1 MAEKTVLLVDDEA
14 GLTAILAKRLGARG
28 LAVKTAASGE
38 EGLQVLRDDP
48 CVGLAV
54 LDVNMPG
61 MDGLETLRELKAL
74 RPDVEALILT
84 GYPSVEGALE
94 GLRLGAY
101 EILSKPYDMEELY
114 ARVMEALSRAR
125 TRCEKT

>member
-1 MAEKTVLLVDDEA
+1 MAGKTVLLVDDEA
-14 GLTAILAKRLGARG
+14 GLTAILAKRLSARG

-38 EGLQVLRDDP
+38 EGLAVLRDAPD
-48 CVGLAV
+48 VGVAV
-54 LDVNMPG
+54 LDINMPG

-94 GLRLGAY
+94 GMRLGAY
-101 EILSKPYDMEELY
+101 EFLSKPCDMEELH
-114 ARVMEALSRAR
+114 ARVLEALARADAR
-125 TRCEKT
+125 